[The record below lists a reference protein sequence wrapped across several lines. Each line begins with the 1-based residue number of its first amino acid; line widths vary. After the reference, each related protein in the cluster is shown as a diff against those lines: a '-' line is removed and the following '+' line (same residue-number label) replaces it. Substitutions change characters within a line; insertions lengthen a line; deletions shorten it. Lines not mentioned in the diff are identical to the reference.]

1 MQVAKLDIIVSRSF
15 LPVFQAVTPSRDV
28 RAQFYSRMGL
38 VATAAAQPSQS
49 IKEEPVAHPSCS
61 SSAEDEESSK
71 ERAKHGSDKES
82 SSTKTE
88 QETDDRLTVDCPG
101 TDFPFFARYPSVI
114 HLCCLGCA
122 I

>member
-1 MQVAKLDIIVSRSF
+1 M
-15 LPVFQAVTPSRDV
+15 FQAVTPARDV

-38 VATAAAQPSQS
+38 VATTVAQPSQS
-49 IKEEPVAHPSCS
+49 IKEEPVAHPSFS

-71 ERAKHGSDKES
+71 ERAKHGGDKES

-101 TDFPFFARYPSVI
+101 IDFPFFPRYPSVI
-114 HLCCLGCA
+114 RLCCLGCA